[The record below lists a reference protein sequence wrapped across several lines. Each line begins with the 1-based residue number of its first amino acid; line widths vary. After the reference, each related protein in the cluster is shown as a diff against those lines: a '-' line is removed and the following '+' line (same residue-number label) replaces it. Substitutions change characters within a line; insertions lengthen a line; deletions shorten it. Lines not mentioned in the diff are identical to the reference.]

1 MKIATG
7 TFLRQKALPRRTFL
21 RGMGT
26 SLALPLLDAMVPA
39 FAADRAPWTPRLGFV
54 YTGNG
59 IVHKTFKLT
68 GTGTAFGFSPVLK
81 PLEPL
86 RQYLTVISGLD
97 HAQANNFGDGTGDH
111 PRSSAA
117 WLTGVHAYDRTRP
130 GVEVKLA
137 TTADQLAADVLGA
150 ETSVRSLELAVD
162 TATQSACDSGDCFY
176 VNTVSWRNE
185 TTRG

>member
-1 MKIATG
+1 
-7 TFLRQKALPRRTFL
+7 
-21 RGMGT
+21 
-26 SLALPLLDAMVPA
+26 MVPA

-54 YTGNG
+54 YIGNG
-59 IVHKTFKLT
+59 IVHKTFKLP
-68 GTGTAFGFSPVLK
+68 GTGTAFAFSPVLR

-86 RQYLTVISGLD
+86 RQYLTVVSGLD

-137 TTADQLAADVLGA
+137 TTADQLAADVLGPRRPCA
-150 ETSVRSLELAVD
+150 RSSSPSTPRRRARATRATASTSTRFPG
-162 TATQSACDSGDCFY
+162 ATRRRR
-176 VNTVSWRNE
+176 T
-185 TTRG
+185 